1 MIKLSGLYGVFK
13 SNIPSIDRSLITSL
27 VETWRPE
34 THTFYFRT
42 GFIPHPQATVE
53 ASKSTPLNGHMLEQL
68 QLPDLETQDT
78 INQMT
83 RCYMFWMIVCMMMGD
98 TYGNYLKLTYLPM
111 LEDIN
116 IVSSYSWGSAAV
128 ACLDALDSMT
138 KDKVLTNVIKC
149 VGIKCVQGQMESIL
163 NLQESEARDWILKK
177 MDSKIGVSGS

>member
-128 ACLDALDSMT
+128 ACLYRFLYKASKSNQNEIAGFLPLLQAYLIT
-138 KDKVLTNVIKC
+138 T
-149 VGIKCVQGQMESIL
+149 SIL
-163 NLQESEARDWILKK
+163 YKYFF
-177 MDSKIGVSGS
+177 